1 MCGRRFGRTNT
12 CIELNCVFFFRAR
25 VRIIPA
31 RLVNKRDRRVAAR
44 LRRCVNRVN
53 RYIAR
58 TSRGN
63 RSSIGRGNYRN
74 DAGAGVDDASSRD
87 ARFRKLFAA
96 DTSIA
101 EHDYG
106 YV

>member
-1 MCGRRFGRTNT
+1 M
-12 CIELNCVFFFRAR
+12 
-25 VRIIPA
+25 RIIPA

-58 TSRGN
+58 TSRNPRVN
-63 RSSIGRGNYRN
+63 RSAGRGNYRN

-96 DTSIA
+96 DISIA
-101 EHDYG
+101 KRDYG